1 MELNRGQ
8 EICAKRFLRWWKN
21 PRGKRT
27 FEISGAAGTGKTFLV
42 RQLIEKIGLDLKDVM
57 FMAYVGKATLALSKN
72 GLPAKTIHSSI
83 CDIRYESMI
92 DEDGNKIR
100 KEDGTIAVKPVFYR
114 KRYLPDNVKLLVVD
128 EGRMV
133 PEMLAEWIVSYNIP
147 VVVLGDL
154 NQLDPVF
161 GAPYF
166 LNDPDAILT
175 EIMRQ
180 AKESPIPHL
189 AKSILKGAYIKPGTF
204 GDGQITILADD
215 FDANFLKPD
224 IVICGKNRTRKILND
239 YIRRNL
245 LGMNTNQPLVGD
257 KLICRKNDWN
267 KVNYEGV
274 PLVNG
279 MIGRIRDINYER
291 LTKNVMRIDF
301 APEDFED
308 PFFDVEMDRKT
319 FKIAEDDE
327 TYTKPYSLYDIFE
340 YGYVITCHLA
350 QGSQYD
356 SVMVKYEYLG
366 GGSRKQ
372 QQWLYTAV
380 TRAIKNLTLILG

>member
-8 EICAKRFLRWWKN
+8 EVCAKRFLRWWRTRPK
-21 PRGKRT
+21 PT

-42 RQLIEKIGLDLKDVM
+42 RHLIEQIGLSLDQVM

-83 CDIRYESMI
+83 CDIKFVPME
-92 DEDGNKIR
+92 DEEGNKVY
-100 KEDGTIAVKPVFYR
+100 KEDGAVAIKPVFMR
-114 KRYLPDNVKLLVVD
+114 KPDLSGQVELIVVD

-133 PEMLAEWIVSYNIP
+133 PEMLAEWIVSYGIP

-161 GAPYF
+161 GSPYF
-166 LNDPDAILT
+166 LNEPDAILS

-189 AKSILKGAYIKPGTF
+189 ANQILRGAYLRPGVV
-204 GDGQITILADD
+204 GDNEIIIQNDD
-215 FDANFLKPD
+215 FDLNYLDADL
-224 IVICGKNRTRKILND
+224 VICGKNHTRRKLNN
-239 YIRRNL
+239 YIRRCL
-245 LGMNTNQPLVGD
+245 LGIETDEPIVGD
-257 KLICRKNDWN
+257 KIICRKNNWS
-267 KVNYEGV
+267 KTNYEGI

-279 MIGRIRDINYER
+279 MIGRIRDINYEK

-301 APEDFED
+301 ISEDFPD
-308 PFFDVEMDRKT
+308 PFFDVEVDRKA
-319 FKIAEDDE
+319 FKIGDE
-327 TYTKPYSLYDIFE
+327 LVKSFSLYDVFE
-340 YGYVITCHLA
+340 FGYAITCHLA

-356 SVMVKYEYLG
+356 KVIIRYENMG
-366 GGSRKQ
+366 GGRRQ

-380 TRAIKNLTLILG
+380 TRAIKNLILIL